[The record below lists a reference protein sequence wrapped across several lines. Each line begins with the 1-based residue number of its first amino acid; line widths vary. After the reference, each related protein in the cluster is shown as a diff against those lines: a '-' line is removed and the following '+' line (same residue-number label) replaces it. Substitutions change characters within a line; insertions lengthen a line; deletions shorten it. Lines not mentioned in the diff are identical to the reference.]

1 MIVDQRFTDYI
12 ASLETELPEDL
23 KELEKHALETGVPII
38 RKDTQSLL
46 KVLIKLTKPKEI
58 LEIGAAIGFSASLM
72 ADCMPVDCKLTTI
85 EKVEMR
91 LTEARVNLKKI
102 KRADDVTLLEEDAS
116 EALERLC
123 KEGKKYDFIFLDAAK
138 GQYPAFLVNIIPMM
152 KKGSLLV
159 TDNVLQEGSL
169 IDSKYVIE
177 RRDRTI
183 HMRMRDYLYE
193 IKHNRLLDTSI
204 LTVGDGMALSVRN
217 DND

>member
-1 MIVDQRFTDYI
+1 MIVDERITDYI
-12 ASLETELPEDL
+12 ASLETELPKEL

-46 KVLIKLTKPKEI
+46 RVLIELTRPESI

-72 ADCMPVDCKLTTI
+72 AEYMPENCKLTTI

-91 LTEARVNLKKI
+91 LEEARVNLRKL
-102 KRADDVTLLEEDAS
+102 KRAGDVTLIEADAL
-116 EALERLC
+116 EALEKLC
-123 KEGKKYDFIFLDAAK
+123 EEGRKFDFIFLDAAK
-138 GQYPAFLVNIIPMM
+138 GQYPAFLKNIIPMM

-159 TDNVLQEGSL
+159 TDNVLQEGSI

-193 IKHNRLLDTSI
+193 IKHNRLLTTSV
-204 LTVGDGMALSVRN
+204 LSVGDGMALSVRN
-217 DND
+217 NND

>member
-1 MIVDQRFTDYI
+1 MIVDERFLDYM
-12 ASLETELPEDL
+12 ASLETDLPEGL
-23 KELEKHALETGVPII
+23 KELEEHALATGVPII

-46 KVLIKLTKPKEI
+46 KVLIKLTSPKEI

-72 ADCMPVDCKLTTI
+72 ADCMPADCKLTTI

-91 LTEARVNLKKI
+91 LVEARENLKKI
-102 KRADDVTLLEEDAS
+102 KRADDVTLIEDDAA
-116 EALERLC
+116 EALEKFC
-123 KEGKKYDFIFLDAAK
+123 KDGRQFDFIFLDAAK
-138 GQYPAFLVNIIPMM
+138 GQYPAFLKSIIPMM

-193 IKHNRLLDTSI
+193 IKHNRLLDTAI

-217 DND
+217 ENE